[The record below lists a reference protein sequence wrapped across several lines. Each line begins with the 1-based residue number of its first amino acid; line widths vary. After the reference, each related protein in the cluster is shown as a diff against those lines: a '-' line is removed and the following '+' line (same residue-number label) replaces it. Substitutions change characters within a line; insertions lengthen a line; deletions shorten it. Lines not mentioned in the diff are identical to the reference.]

1 MHWTLQLAEVVNGHW
16 RPAISDPTVYGWVTV
31 VAYVWASFFCALCV
45 RWAAR
50 LHPGPGRRRYVA
62 FWGVLAVLLAMLAV
76 NKQLDL
82 QGLFGAWAKGLAKEQ
97 GWYEDRRKYQRL
109 FIYGMAGGGAV
120 AVLVMLAAMRGLLRQ
135 TWLAII
141 GVGVVGVFV
150 LVRAASFHFVD
161 SFLGLRIAGVA
172 TNWLLEWSGILLIGV
187 AALRN
192 LLASPADAN
201 SPPTTAQRTPRER
214 R

>member
-1 MHWTLQLAEVVNGHW
+1 MYPLAEVVNGHW

-31 VAYVWASFFCALCV
+31 VAYVWAAFFCALCV

-50 LHPGPGRRRYVA
+50 LHPGPGRRRYAA
-62 FWGVLAVLLAMLAV
+62 FWAVLAVGLAFLAV

-82 QGLFGAWAKGLAKEQ
+82 QGLFGVWAKGLAKEQ
-97 GWYEDRRKYQRL
+97 GWYDDRRRYQRL

-120 AVLVMLAAMRGLLRQ
+120 AVGVMLVAMRGLLRQ
-135 TWLAII
+135 TWLAIV

-150 LVRAASFHFVD
+150 LIRAASFHFVD
-161 SFLGLRIAGVA
+161 SFLGVRIAGVA
-172 TNWLLEWSGILLIGV
+172 TNWLLEWSGILLV
-187 AALRN
+187 TMAAVRN
-192 LLASPADAN
+192 LLAGPPGAN
-201 SPPTTAQRTPRER
+201 SPPATAQRRPRER